1 MPRDFTPL
9 IIFAVALLVVLRRS
23 GRAQRV
29 KMGRAWVLP
38 AIGLLSAWNTLSGEP
53 FPSLVA
59 ILILVA
65 GSALGI
71 AAGWF
76 RALHVEL
83 TVDPETGEV
92 MSKATPIGTYLII
105 GFMALRILLGYAFHG
120 APGTGVPHAPSIGA
134 AKHGVDLFRLAD
146 AALLFSTFMSATQRL
161 EIFRRARPLLAQHR
175 AAKGDSGIPPRTDA

>member
-1 MPRDFTPL
+1 MPKDFTPL
-9 IIFAVALLVVLRRS
+9 FIFAVALLVVLRRS

-29 KMGRAWVLP
+29 NMGRAWVLP
-38 AIGLLSAWNTLSGEP
+38 AIGLLSVWNTLSKES
-53 FPSLVA
+53 FPSAVA

-83 TVDPETGEV
+83 TVNPETGEV

-120 APGTGVPHAPSIGA
+120 TPGGGYGHAPPSIGA

-161 EIFRRARPLLAQHR
+161 EIFRRARPILAQHVAQKN
-175 AAKGDSGIPPRTDA
+175 AAGAPPTDA